1 MVKLTRGLKVHIL
14 SRSLSVQLDLRCLHD
29 QSLVDV
35 RDHTAASDGRF
46 DEGVQLFVAADCQ
59 LQVAGSDALDLQV
72 LARVA
77 CKLKHLGREVL
88 KDRSRVD
95 SGGGT
100 DTAARVDSLLENS
113 VDSPNGELFRD

>member
-1 MVKLTRGLKVHIL
+1 MKLTRGLKVNIL
-14 SRSLSVQLDLRCLHD
+14 GRSLSVQLDLGRLHD

-46 DEGVQLFVAADCQ
+46 DEGVELFVAADGE
-59 LQVAGSDALDLQV
+59 LQMAGSDALDLQV

-100 DTAARVDSLLENS
+100 DTAARVDSQLKNS
-113 VDSPNGELFRD
+113 VDSPDGELFRD